1 MSIGKTASISYICTV
16 KQISHKIASFS
27 LALLVLF
34 STVSFTVEKHF
45 CGEMLMDMAIMHKAE
60 SCAMELALAE
70 RGCDTEAEKP
80 GCCNDEHIVIEGQ
93 DNLKASWESISLED
107 QQFLVAFTT
116 SYFQAFTITEAQT
129 SPFDD
134 YAPPLIIR
142 DIQLLNESF
151 LI

>member
-1 MSIGKTASISYICTV
+1 M
-16 KQISHKIASFS
+16 KQIIYNIGAIGM
-27 LALLVLF
+27 ALLVLV

-45 CGEMLMDMAIMHKAE
+45 CGSMLMDMAIMHKAE
-60 SCAMELALAE
+60 ACAMEIALAK

-80 GCCNDEHIVIEGQ
+80 GCCSDEHIVIQGQ
-93 DNLKASWESISLED
+93 DDLKMSWEKIFLD
-107 QQFLVAFTT
+107 DHQFLISFTY
-116 SYFQAFTITEAQT
+116 SYLQSFEDYSRTRVT
-129 SPFDD
+129 FDD